1 MSKMDV
7 YVDGSYREGA
17 KEVAGAAIFII
28 DGKVISCMR
37 FKTTDESLLKH
48 RQVSGEV
55 VPTLYALEFVDR
67 VLDGD
72 NNLDVISICY
82 DYTGVKD
89 WLDGTWKKANNDMS
103 RDYMARGRMTIL
115 NLANKGITVRFQKIK
130 SHTGDKYNE
139 YADRLANGII
149 PQELSE
155 DYNGEKKYYLNGV
168 RKLTVED

>member
-7 YVDGSYREGA
+7 YVDGSYREGV

-37 FKTTDESLLKH
+37 FKTIDESLLKH

-72 NNLDVISICY
+72 NNLDSINICY

-115 NLANKGITVRFQKIK
+115 NLANKGIAVRFQKIK

-149 PQELSE
+149 PQELSK
-155 DYNGEKKYYLNGV
+155 DYNGEKKYYLNGAHSIEIV
-168 RKLTVED
+168 G